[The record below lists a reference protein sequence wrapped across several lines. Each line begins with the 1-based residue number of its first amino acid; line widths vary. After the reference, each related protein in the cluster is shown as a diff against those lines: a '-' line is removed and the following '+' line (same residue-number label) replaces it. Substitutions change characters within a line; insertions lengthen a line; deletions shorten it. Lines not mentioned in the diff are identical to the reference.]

1 MLLCNHSK
9 GITDRPKAGKEKKMT
24 IKNIFEDSR
33 YNMARTYIVNCM
45 GETDVFARETKQKMI
60 RIWGEEEA
68 IVYFLNT
75 REIVIN
81 VQ

>member
-1 MLLCNHSK
+1 
-9 GITDRPKAGKEKKMT
+9 MT
-24 IKNIFEDSR
+24 IKNISNDIR
-33 YNMARTYIVNCM
+33 YNMACAYIVNCM
-45 GETDVFARETKQKMI
+45 GETEVFTRETKQKMI

-75 REIVIN
+75 REISIN